1 MFSTVL
7 KYASAAV
14 VAACAALTA
23 TTASS
28 QQLQQVTLAYSN
40 PTMVQGTNLIY
51 IPEAMGYWREQGYD
65 VRLVPGRDSTTTIQQ
80 LVSGNADI
88 IMLNTSPV
96 IAANIQTE
104 GEVRSL
110 IISSYTAWRVFSLAS
125 SGLTDLSQF
134 KGKTIGTPTVAGGG
148 NVYVHDGLRK
158 AGLDPETDVRF
169 VVVGYGAQAL
179 EALTSGR
186 VDALLTFQ
194 ISAAPYF
201 AQGID
206 LNIIYDEEWVQFPD
220 HGLATTQTKASQDE
234 KMVRAIARGFVMA
247 QVFEQANPECSARI
261 YHKNYVRELTPAV
274 EKINFHAANIS
285 KEQRLVDYNRMNRN
299 GTSLWSAQDIEGLD
313 KLQAF
318 LKKNGMIEETF
329 DSGRLVIDLANLVEE
344 ANDFDHEKVKKDA
357 MDCAGF

>member
-1 MFSTVL
+1 ML
-7 KYASAAV
+7 KYISRMSAA
-14 VAACAALTA
+14 AATLLATLLVGTA
-23 TTASS
+23 TA
-28 QQLQQVTLAYSN
+28 QDLKQVTIAYSN

-65 VRLVPGRDSTTTIQQ
+65 VRLVPGRDSTTTVQQ
-80 LVSGNADI
+80 LVGGNADI

-96 IAANIQTE
+96 IAANAQTE
-104 GEVRSL
+104 GNVRSL
-110 IISSYTAWRVFSLAS
+110 IISSYTAWRVFALGN
-125 SGLTDLSQF
+125 SGLKNLADF

-148 NVYVHDGLRK
+148 NVYVLDGLRK
-158 AGLDPETDVRF
+158 AGLDPDKDVRF

-194 ISAAPYF
+194 ISAAPYI

-220 HGLATTQTKASQDE
+220 HGFATLATTAEKDE
-234 KMVRAIARGFVMA
+234 DMVRAIARGFVMA

-261 YHKNYVRELTPAV
+261 YHKNYVRELTPEV
-274 EKINFHAANIS
+274 ERINFFAAKIS
-285 KEQRLVDYNRMNRN
+285 QEQRLADFKRANRN
-299 GTSLWSAQDIEGLD
+299 GGELWSAQDLEGLE

-318 LKKNGMIEETF
+318 MKANGMLEETF
-329 DSGRLVIDLANLVEE
+329 DVNRLVIDLPNLVEE
-344 ANDFDHEKVKKDA
+344 ANNFDHERVKQEA
-357 MDCAGF
+357 IACAGF